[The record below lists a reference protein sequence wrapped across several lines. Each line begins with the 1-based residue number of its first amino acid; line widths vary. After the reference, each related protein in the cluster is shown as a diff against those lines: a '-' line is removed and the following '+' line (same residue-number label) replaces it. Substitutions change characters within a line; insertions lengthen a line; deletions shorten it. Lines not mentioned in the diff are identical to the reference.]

1 MNGGNPR
8 EIIAKGDFNVVPVWS
23 PDGKQLVVESGKEGA
38 NIGDK
43 NSLGLRIVDLRSGKT
58 SAVPSPE
65 GMVGGWWVNQNTLVA
80 ATQDFTRLMTFDL
93 KTQKWT
99 ELTAGALTA
108 WAVSPDDQYVYYSTG
123 GAEPK
128 AWRLR
133 FADHKIEM
141 ITSLIDPTGM
151 GKMGW
156 VQAIDIAPDGSAV
169 FTRETG
175 TQEIYALNV
184 RWP

>member
-1 MNGGNPR
+1 MVITVGS
-8 EIIAKGDFNVVPVWS
+8 AWS
-23 PDGKQLVVESGKEGA
+23 PDGNLLVVGSAKEGA
-38 NIGDK
+38 AFGDK
-43 NSLGLRIVDLRSGKT
+43 NSLGLKIVDLRTGKT

-65 GMVGGWWVNQNTLVA
+65 GMVGGWWVTQNTLVA
-80 ATQDFTRLMTFDL
+80 ATQDFKKLMTFDL
-93 KTQKWT
+93 KTQNWT

-108 WAVSPDDQYVYYSTG
+108 WAVSPDGQYIYYSTG
-123 GAEPK
+123 GADPK

-133 FADHKIEM
+133 FTDHKIEA
-141 ITSLIDPTGM
+141 ITSLIDPAGM

-156 VQAIDIAPDGSAV
+156 VQAINIAPDGSAV